1 MKYAK
6 LEGKEDAQVEPQIE
20 DKNQFALE
28 MDAFSH
34 SVLNNTPPRT
44 PGEEGLKD
52 QRIIEAIYESTRIGK
67 PVTLKS

>member
-52 QRIIEAIYESTRIGK
+52 QRIIEAIYESARIGK
-67 PVTLKS
+67 PVTLR

>member
-52 QRIIEAIYESTRIGK
+52 QRIIEAIYEYARIGK
-67 PVTLKS
+67 PVTLR